1 MKLPQRG
8 PRCYHETM
16 KILIV
21 EDDIDIS
28 TLIQFHLNA
37 QHYETVIA
45 DNGKT
50 AIEKLRANEDIS
62 LVILDIMLPVV
73 SGLEVL
79 KYIRYQSSNRNLPVI
94 ITSALTEE
102 SDIITGL
109 ELGADDYLTKPF
121 SPKILL
127 ARIRSVIRRSEGSGD
142 SGKTIKT
149 TNGIHIDAGSRL
161 CYINEESISFT
172 ATEFDI
178 LLALIKAEGRVLTR
192 AQIME
197 AIKGDDKA
205 ATERSIDVQI
215 ASIRKKLGPLGQSI
229 ATVWG
234 IGYRYADE

>member
-1 MKLPQRG
+1 
-8 PRCYHETM
+8 M

-21 EDDIDIS
+21 EDDNDIR

-37 QHYETVIA
+37 QHYETEIA
-45 DNGKT
+45 ENGKT
-50 AIEKLRANEDIS
+50 AIEKLRSNEDFS

-79 KYIRYQSSNRNLPVI
+79 KYIRYQSSNRNIPVI

-127 ARIRSVIRRSEGSGD
+127 ARIRSVIRRAEGNSE

-149 TNGIHIDAGSRL
+149 ANGITMDASTRL
-161 CYINEESISFT
+161 CHANEESIALT

-178 LLALIKAEGRVLTR
+178 LLSLIRAEGKVLTR

-197 AIKGDDKA
+197 ASKGDDKA

-215 ASIRKKLGPLGQSI
+215 ASIRKKLGNLGSSVS
-229 ATVWG
+229 TVWG

>member
-1 MKLPQRG
+1 
-8 PRCYHETM
+8 
-16 KILIV
+16 
-21 EDDIDIS
+21 
-28 TLIQFHLNA
+28 
-37 QHYETVIA
+37 
-45 DNGKT
+45 
-50 AIEKLRANEDIS
+50 
-62 LVILDIMLPVV
+62 MLPVV

-142 SGKTIKT
+142 SGKTINT